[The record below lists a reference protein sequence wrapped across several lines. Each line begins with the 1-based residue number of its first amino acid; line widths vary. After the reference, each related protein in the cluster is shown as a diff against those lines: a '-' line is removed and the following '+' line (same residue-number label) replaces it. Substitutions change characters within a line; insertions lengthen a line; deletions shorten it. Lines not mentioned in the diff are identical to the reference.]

1 MSEQPVLIEAR
12 RVGKKFKLYSNPNHR
27 LLEWLS
33 FGRSVRHC
41 DFWALKDIDITLRR
55 GECLGVIGPNGSGKS
70 TLLKILS
77 GSLSPTVGR
86 VRTEGRVYALIELAT
101 GFNRLL
107 TGRQNIDLAGQMLG
121 LDPQYVKERTD
132 DIIRFADLGAFIDQP
147 VRHYSSGMFARLG
160 FSLFAFLEPD
170 VLMIDE
176 VLAVGDAAFRRK
188 CFDLMEKQVKSLDR
202 AVVYVSHGMQ
212 SVVRLCSKV
221 LWLDRSV
228 ARMFGEPNEVVNAYL
243 EHAGEPQLPN
253 RAIVGEPAAQAT
265 AQPGA
270 NEAAVETSEAS
281 IPSSSSS
288 TILPAAPIAEIPHP
302 SSPSGWR
309 PVGQS
314 HRGRLC
320 PRTFYHL
327 LCHSRSPTRTT
338 TEIHPSALRQEWCRD
353 RCL

>member
-1 MSEQPVLIEAR
+1 MSEQLVLIEGR
-12 RVGKKFKLYSNPNHR
+12 SIGKKFKLYSNPNHR

-55 GECLGVIGPNGSGKS
+55 GECLGVIGANGSGKS

-101 GFNRLL
+101 GFNPLL

-132 DIIRFADLGAFIDQP
+132 DIISFADLGQFIDQP
-147 VRHYSSGMFARLG
+147 ARFYSSGMFARLG

-176 VLAVGDAAFRRK
+176 VLAVGDAAFRHK

-202 AVVYVSHGMQ
+202 AVVYVSHGMHA
-212 SVVRLCSKV
+212 VRRLCSTV
-221 LWLDRSV
+221 LWLDRGV

-243 EHAGEPQLPN
+243 QHAGERRP
-253 RAIVGEPAAQAT
+253 
-265 AQPGA
+265 
-270 NEAAVETSEAS
+270 
-281 IPSSSSS
+281 PSGSKGSDS
-288 TILPAAPIAEIPHP
+288 TI
-302 SSPSGWR
+302 
-309 PVGQS
+309 
-314 HRGRLC
+314 
-320 PRTFYHL
+320 
-327 LCHSRSPTRTT
+327 
-338 TEIHPSALRQEWCRD
+338 QEESKPNGGRD
-353 RCL
+353 RVATVSCGFCPTLARVH